1 MKGPLFVIFALW
13 ISAAASAVDFG
24 LIMNFEPVYD
34 TGAGEGV
41 FTFTRSYIPWVS
53 FSPYEKVSFYI
64 SARAG
69 FENEYK
75 DGHGEKEAFFE
86 FDQTELNLRVDEAVY
101 LTFGRQRYRDSGGM
115 IAAGLFDGFHGTFGL
130 GRARI
135 TGSVFSTTLLR
146 KKTAEILI
154 TEADREAYRDS
165 DRYFAS
171 NRVITALGVEFPDL
185 TSRTSLT
192 VSGLGQFDLN
202 GYGGSTLH
210 SQYFTALYRIDA
222 LNSLRFVITGI
233 AGVMESSWEPQ
244 GNLAGALTVDWDFP
258 GSLAD
263 MVTGE
268 LKWGSGEV
276 NSAIGAFVPVN
287 RIKRGMVF
295 TPVLSGI
302 MDARLSYRARLHRVL
317 SFNAAGALF
326 YRTDLETFTDTDLD
340 LTSKDRYLGAEIY
353 GQMIWTPQSPL
364 RVTAGGGVFL
374 PGGAFVEDA
383 DPRWKIDTG
392 LIFSL

>member
-13 ISAAASAVDFG
+13 ISASALAVDFG
-24 LIMNFEPVYD
+24 FIMNFQPVYD
-34 TGAGEGV
+34 TGTGEGV

-53 FSPYEKVSFYI
+53 FSPDEKVSFYI
-64 SARAG
+64 SARVG
-69 FENEYK
+69 LENEYK
-75 DGHGEKEAFFE
+75 DGHGDKETFFE
-86 FDQTELNLRVDEAVY
+86 FDRAELNLRVEETVH

-115 IAAGLFDGFHGTFGL
+115 IASGLFDGFNGTFGL

-135 TGSVFSTTLLR
+135 TGSVFSTAPLR

-154 TEADREAYRDS
+154 TETDREAYRDS
-165 DRYFAS
+165 DQYFAS
-171 NRVITALGVEFPDL
+171 NRVITAFGVEFPDL

-210 SQYFTALYRIDA
+210 SQYFTALYRIEA
-222 LNSLRFVITGI
+222 LNTLRFVITGI
-233 AGVMESSWEPQ
+233 AGVMESSWAPQ
-244 GNLAGALTVDWDFP
+244 GNLAGALTADWDFP
-258 GSLAD
+258 GGLSD

-268 LKWGSGEV
+268 MEWGSGEV
-276 NSAIGAFVPVN
+276 NSAIGAFIPVN
-287 RIKRGMVF
+287 RIRRGTVF

-302 MDARLSYRARLHRVL
+302 MDARLSYRARLHHTL
-317 SFNAAGALF
+317 SFNAASALF
-326 YRTDLETFTDTDLD
+326 FRTDLETFRDTELD
-340 LTSKDRYLGAEIY
+340 LTSKDRYLGTEIY
-353 GQMIWTPQSPL
+353 GQMIWAPQSPL

-374 PGGAFVEDA
+374 PGGAFVSDA
-383 DPRWKIDTG
+383 DPKWKIDTG